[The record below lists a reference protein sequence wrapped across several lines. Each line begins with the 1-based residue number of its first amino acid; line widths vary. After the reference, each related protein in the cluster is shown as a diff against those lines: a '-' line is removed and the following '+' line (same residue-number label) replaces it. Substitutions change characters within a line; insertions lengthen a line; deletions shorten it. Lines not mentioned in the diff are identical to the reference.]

1 MIDVFRFFLSLPRR
15 YCFPHW
21 SCFVVISSHLHL
33 CIEFGYSDCV
43 NDQCLASLLTY
54 FRLFWSRVASFQRI
68 NFTDVAY
75 VMVPAYPGCPGKMPL
90 NGCSSSVVEWDQT
103 NDIHLS
109 SIHLGTLQLASGTH
123 TAYGIT
129 QCYLPP
135 GRADIATDFAFCYPL
150 DRSTKTNLNPAK
162 KRWSNKQS

>member
-1 MIDVFRFFLSLPRR
+1 MVVCTAVTAGLSAVFADRCRLTICCRQCNSFYMIDVFRFFSPRR

-75 VMVPAYPGCPGKMPL
+75 VTVRFA
-90 NGCSSSVVEWDQT
+90 
-103 NDIHLS
+103 
-109 SIHLGTLQLASGTH
+109 QLLR
-123 TAYGIT
+123 
-129 QCYLPP
+129 QKL
-135 GRADIATDFAFCYPL
+135 
-150 DRSTKTNLNPAK
+150 
-162 KRWSNKQS
+162 